1 MAGNIKGITVEI
13 GGKTTGLKEAIR
25 GANKESRSLQN
36 ELKSVNKLLK
46 GDPKNIVLLRQKQAL
61 LGEEVKKT
69 RDKLEMLRSKQ
80 DEVQKAFENGEIGAD
95 RYRDFQ
101 RELITTENKLKAL
114 EREQKK
120 FNSVALQ
127 LSAAKIKSFGEGMQK
142 AGKTIMPLS
151 LAVGAATLAAAKMGA
166 EFDKAMAKVN
176 TIADTT
182 QVPLG
187 TLRKEILK
195 LSNDTGI
202 SATEIADNVY
212 NAISAG
218 QKTGDAVNFVRNST
232 MLAKAGFAEA
242 GDSLDLLTSIL
253 NAYGLKASE
262 VTRVSDILITTQNL
276 GKTTVGELAKTM
288 GKVIPTA
295 KASGVA
301 IEQLAAGYAIM
312 TAEGVR
318 TKETTTYM
326 NSMLNELSKSGTK
339 VSDVIK
345 SKTGKS
351 FQDLMKEGKTL
362 GDVLQIVK
370 KAADEQGLSFMDM
383 FGSSEAAKAGLILL
397 GDSSSKFNSML
408 GKMKASTGA
417 TTEAMKKLQTPAVLL
432 KKALNQLK
440 NIGIELGSSLLQALL
455 PAIKTIAGGM
465 KDLAKGI
472 SQMSPAGKKMIGV
485 IALIIAAA
493 GPLLMGVG
501 KVLVLISQLMTA
513 LPMLAT
519 AFAAL
524 SGPLGIAA
532 LAVGALTAAFIA
544 IAGDSMRGASKTEQ
558 AVNKLVAAHESA
570 VKSYE
575 DRKKA
580 AEEAAASEL
589 LQLNQISALKN
600 ELSTL
605 VDSNGRVKAGYEDRA
620 KFIVGELSKATGIQ
634 IDLVNGEIQG
644 YKGLEA
650 EIDKYIEKK
659 KAEAVIKANQES
671 YQAALKLHNDEMKIY
686 IESQA
691 EIDRLTQ
698 KLEDSHSRGRGEW
711 RKTQQAIEKATQT
724 RDEAAKKVSS
734 SNTEMMGYES
744 NFAAFEQGHYD
755 QISAFAITHGS
766 VMAAVESGKRSDLEK
781 TRTKLEQELKAMQ
794 ALYKQTGDESIK
806 IQIDQAQKELDL
818 VNNKMTSLD
827 NATKAG
833 GAKVTG
839 STRGYSKTALDA
851 LAENN
856 EFYRSLGKKKAG
868 NHASGISSGKGNA
881 RTAGN
886 SLASAAVQGT
896 NSRTGE
902 HRSVGRSIASGMA
915 AGISNGIG
923 LVLGAAGALAAAA
936 INKARQKLHINSPSR
951 IFRDVVGAAIPEGM
965 AAGIIQNTKM
975 VTSSVTKMA
984 KDAVDTAK
992 KKTSNL
998 GSAFSFDVSG
1008 ARQKL
1013 DSAVM
1018 GLGGTVVPD
1027 INMAIGRAPI
1037 RVDQRAKL
1045 EMEAAQGKVLERLDQ
1060 MADAL
1065 AKHLPKI
1072 GTGELVLDTGKV
1084 AGEMAPA
1091 LDVELGSRQLLKTRG
1106 I

>member
-1 MAGNIKGITVEI
+1 MADNIKGITVKI
-13 GGKTTGLKEAIR
+13 GGETKGLRDAIND
-25 GANKESRSLQN
+25 ANKESRSLQS

-80 DEVQKAFENGEIGAD
+80 DEVKQAFEKGEIGAD

-101 RELITTENKLKAL
+101 REIIVTEKKLKGL

-120 FNSVALQ
+120 FNSVAVQ
-127 LSAAKIKSFGEGMQK
+127 LSAAKIKSFGQGLQK
-142 AGKTIMPLS
+142 AGRAIMPLS

-182 QVPLG
+182 QVPIG

-202 SATEIADNVY
+202 ASTEIADNVY

-345 SKTGKS
+345 AKTGKS
-351 FQDLMKEGKTL
+351 FQDLMKDGKTL

-417 TTEAMKKLQTPAVLL
+417 TSEAMKKLETPAVIL

-455 PAIKTIAGGM
+455 PAIKVVAGGM
-465 KDLAKGI
+465 KNLASSI
-472 SQMSPAGKKMIGV
+472 SQMSPAGKKIVGV

-501 KVLVLISQLMTA
+501 KMLVLISQLMTA
-513 LPMLAT
+513 VPMIGT
-519 AFAAL
+519 AIAAL
-524 SGPLGIAA
+524 SGPLGFAA
-532 LAVGALTAAFIA
+532 LAVGALSAAFIA
-544 IAGDSMRGASKTEQ
+544 IAGDSMRGATGAEL
-558 AVNKLVAAHESA
+558 AVNKLVAAHENA

-580 AEEAAASEL
+580 AEEAAAGEL

-605 VDSNGRVKAGYEDRA
+605 VDSNGKVKAGYEDRA
-620 KFIVGELSKATGIQ
+620 SFIVNELSKATGIQ

-650 EIDKYIEKK
+650 EIDRYIEKK

-686 IESQA
+686 VEA
-691 EIDRLTQ
+691 TATMERLTQ
-698 KLEDSHSRGRGEW
+698 KQAESHSRGRGEW
-711 RKTQQAIEKATQT
+711 RKNQLAIKEAMKT
-724 RDEAAKKVSS
+724 RDEAAQKVSS
-734 SNTEMMGYES
+734 TNAEMMGYES
-744 NFAAFEQGHYD
+744 NFAAFEQGHYS
-755 QISAFAITHGS
+755 QISSFAIEHGN
-766 VMAAVESGKRSDLEK
+766 VMAAMESGKRSDLEK
-781 TRTKLEQELKAMQ
+781 TRAKLEQELNAMK
-794 ALYKQTGDESIK
+794 ALYEQTGQESIK
-806 IQIDQAQKELDL
+806 IQIDQAQQELDL
-818 VNNKMTSLD
+818 VNNKMASLD
-827 NATKAG
+827 NATKTG

-839 STRGYSKTALDA
+839 STKGYSKTALDA

-868 NHASGISSGKGNA
+868 NHASGIASGKGNA
-881 RTAGN
+881 KTAG
-886 SLASAAVQGT
+886 SGLASAALQGT
-896 NSRTGE
+896 NSRTGQ

-915 AGISNGIG
+915 RGISDG
-923 LVLGAAGALAAAA
+923 LRWVVNAARDLASRA
-936 INKARQKLHINSPSR
+936 INAAKKKLHINSPSR
-951 IFRDVVGAAIPEGM
+951 VFRDVVGAAIPEGM
-965 AAGIIQNTKM
+965 ADGIIQNTKM

-984 KDAVDTAK
+984 KDAVAAAK

-1091 LDVELGSRQLLKTRG
+1091 IDMELGRLQGRRG
-1106 I
+1106 RL